1 MSITGH
7 TVLLLALGVG
17 AVLWRPDG
25 TTVGAWTL
33 GVVLAVILDAV
44 LAPSPRQLSIL
55 RKPTDPVR
63 IDQDT
68 TTVLQVTNNG
78 RRRLRGVLR
87 DAWLPSAGATRN
99 RHRLAL
105 AGGDSVSLVT
115 PLRPTRRGD
124 RTADRITVRSLGP
137 LGLAARQKGFDCP
150 GTVRALPAFPSR
162 KHLPGMLAKLQQIE
176 GRAAVRTRG
185 QGTEFDSLRDYVEG
199 DDVRSIDWRATAR
212 RRTVVV
218 RTWRPERDRR
228 ILLVLDTSRLS
239 AGRVGDVP
247 RLDSAMDAALLL
259 TAIAAKAGDHIGFVA
274 GDRTVRATVAKAS
287 RTDVLARV
295 SAAMSQLDP
304 TLVEANWRELAAA
317 ITAQGRKQSLLV
329 LLTPL
334 EPAAVSETLLPVLA
348 NLAARHRIVIASV
361 ADPELIA
368 MADARDDI
376 VAVYSAAA
384 AEVALDAR
392 RRTANAL
399 RQLGVAVLDEP
410 ADALPVALADY
421 YLALKS
427 RGQL

>member
-1 MSITGH
+1 
-7 TVLLLALGVG
+7 
-17 AVLWRPDG
+17 
-25 TTVGAWTL
+25 
-33 GVVLAVILDAV
+33 
-44 LAPSPRQLSIL
+44 
-55 RKPTDPVR
+55 
-63 IDQDT
+63 
-68 TTVLQVTNNG
+68 
-78 RRRLRGVLR
+78 
-87 DAWLPSAGATRN
+87 
-99 RHRLAL
+99 
-105 AGGDSVSLVT
+105 
-115 PLRPTRRGD
+115 
-124 RTADRITVRSLGP
+124 
-137 LGLAARQKGFDCP
+137 
-150 GTVRALPAFPSR
+150 
-162 KHLPGMLAKLQQIE
+162 
-176 GRAAVRTRG
+176 
-185 QGTEFDSLRDYVEG
+185 
-199 DDVRSIDWRATAR
+199 
-212 RRTVVV
+212 
-218 RTWRPERDRR
+218 
-228 ILLVLDTSRLS
+228 
-239 AGRVGDVP
+239 
-247 RLDSAMDAALLL
+247 MDAALLL

-361 ADPELIA
+361 ADPELSA